1 MGGPSSGARSGYA
14 LVLRLSPN
22 GMQVGQELVGEASE
36 DQFGVSASIS
46 DGGTRIAVGASG
58 NDGNGSLAEHVRV
71 YDLQ

>member
-1 MGGPSSGARSGYA
+1 
-14 LVLRLSPN
+14 
-22 GMQVGQELVGEASE
+22 MQVGQELVGEASE